1 MVSEYSKSVVG
12 GIAGYSFGTLDSC
25 MTEESAA
32 VSGYQYSAGIVGY
45 VGYSSG
51 NDITDVAVTNCV
63 NYADVS
69 KVGGDSTYS
78 DGAAQP
84 AVGGII
90 GYAYRG
96 TYSSLIEISSCANL
110 GGLTGSADSSY
121 GVYCGGIVG
130 HVGNAT
136 QVTSC
141 YNAGDIEMTGIG
153 RAGGIVGYC
162 GLAQGTSYLIS
173 QCYSSGDI
181 TGTPTAANTGYSYVG
196 GLLGYNYVSS
206 SAAAVQY
213 SYACGDLDVPEASYV
228 GGIVGANVG
237 YYTSCFWFGD
247 TLSGQQWGAVIA
259 MESPTA
265 PATIK
270 GCFYGFTGEGDGSN
284 GEEYTPTNADGIT
297 EAAAADFSGGYV
309 AYVLETADGE
319 HKGIW
324 TMYTGDV
331 ADTDEDAD
339 ADESESGTGSSGMES
354 IETVLER
361 LTEQTDAHPVLGEG
375 SIYRIEVDEFSV
387 RGGGGSDDADSQDF
401 LYVRPLD
408 TPGQY
413 SGKWYAGTT
422 TTYVY
427 VSAGSSN
434 VGGFFCNDLL
444 AELWS
449 QAEDDSQYITLVW
462 SVFVK

>member
-1 MVSEYSKSVVG
+1 
-12 GIAGYSFGTLDSC
+12 
-25 MTEESAA
+25 
-32 VSGYQYSAGIVGY
+32 
-45 VGYSSG
+45 
-51 NDITDVAVTNCV
+51 
-63 NYADVS
+63 
-69 KVGGDSTYS
+69 
-78 DGAAQP
+78 
-84 AVGGII
+84 
-90 GYAYRG
+90 
-96 TYSSLIEISSCANL
+96 
-110 GGLTGSADSSY
+110 
-121 GVYCGGIVG
+121 
-130 HVGNAT
+130 
-136 QVTSC
+136 
-141 YNAGDIEMTGIG
+141 
-153 RAGGIVGYC
+153 
-162 GLAQGTSYLIS
+162 
-173 QCYSSGDI
+173 
-181 TGTPTAANTGYSYVG
+181 
-196 GLLGYNYVSS
+196 
-206 SAAAVQY
+206 
-213 SYACGDLDVPEASYV
+213 
-228 GGIVGANVG
+228 
-237 YYTSCFWFGD
+237 
-247 TLSGQQWGAVIA
+247 
-259 MESPTA
+259 
-265 PATIK
+265 ATIM
-270 GCFYGFTGEGDGSN
+270 GCFYGDSGEGDGRN
-284 GEEYTPTNADGIT
+284 AEEYTPTNADGIT

-387 RGGGGSDDADSQDF
+387 RGGGGSDDADSQEF
-401 LYVRPLD
+401 FSGRPLD

-462 SVFVK
+462 SFTENGTRYSHTEILYNGDYFSYYRGINITDDLVLAATVSATLSDPQVEEEPEP